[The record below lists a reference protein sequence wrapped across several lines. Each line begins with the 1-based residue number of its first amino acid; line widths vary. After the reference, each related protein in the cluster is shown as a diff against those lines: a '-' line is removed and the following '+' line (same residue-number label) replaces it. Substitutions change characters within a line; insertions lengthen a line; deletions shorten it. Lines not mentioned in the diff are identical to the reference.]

1 MSVFAAIGA
10 YDRGSDW
17 LLASA
22 GLFVVFIVIYPLYI
36 LYLRYTHTR
45 GIRKQLVTS
54 MYKLPIAMTPTE
66 LAYIFSAQ
74 VRRSQLFATVYDLTN
89 RSVLIMHEKHGIIT
103 VETGPKIDN
112 NLHSFEKLLMQQ
124 IDGRATPVAVRRVL
138 DGISSYELD
147 NGKKTKIN
155 GSRQYVFWWLLRE
168 TLRKR
173 GIIQRNLS
181 KRYAMMLFSYGVLGS
196 LVVCVATV
204 GAVRF
209 SQIVFGGQVDADRM
223 MMSFR
228 ASMMLWLM
236 AVIPM
241 IFVTYGLFKFKGRM
255 LGRDW
260 ILTRRYRRYLGQM
273 DAYRE
278 FVRMTHKG
286 LLKFESKELQAES
299 LASTRPYAIACG
311 YIKK

>member
-1 MSVFAAIGA
+1 MSVFAAVGV

-17 LLASA
+17 LLATA
-22 GLFVVFIVIYPLYI
+22 GLFVVFVVIYPLYI

-54 MYKLPIAMTPTE
+54 MYKLPVAMTPTE
-66 LAYIFSAQ
+66 LAYIFSAKVKQ
-74 VRRSQLFATVYDLTN
+74 PQLFATVYDLAN
-89 RSVLIMHEKHGIIT
+89 RSILIMHEKHGIIT

-147 NGKKTKIN
+147 NDKKTKIN
-155 GSRQYVFWWLLRE
+155 GNRQYIFWWLLRE

-173 GIIQRNLS
+173 GIIKRNLS
-181 KRYAMMLFSYGVLGS
+181 KRYAMMLFTYGVLGS
-196 LVVCVATV
+196 FLVCTMTV
-204 GAVRF
+204 GVVRF
-209 SQIVFGGQVDADRM
+209 SQIVFGGQIDVDRLV
-223 MMSFR
+223 MSLR
-228 ASMMLWLM
+228 SSALLWLI
-236 AVIPM
+236 AVVPM
-241 IFVTYGLFKFKGRM
+241 LFVTYALFKFRGRM

-260 ILTRRYRRYLGQM
+260 ILTHKYRRYLGQM

-286 LLKFESKELQAES
+286 ILKFESKELYRES
-299 LASTRPYAIACG
+299 LVSTRPYAIACG
-311 YIKK
+311 YTKK